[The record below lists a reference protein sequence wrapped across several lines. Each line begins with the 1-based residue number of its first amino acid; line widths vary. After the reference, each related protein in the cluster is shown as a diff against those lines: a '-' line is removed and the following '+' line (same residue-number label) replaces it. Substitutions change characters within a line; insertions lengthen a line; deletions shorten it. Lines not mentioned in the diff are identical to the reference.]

1 MQRFLIST
9 AAFVMLALTAAAQN
23 DDNLNAQP
31 LDVRWSLL
39 TGVDFDMYFDNREYV
54 DCLFAESQTLFS
66 SRLTPMV
73 GLGWGDGHN
82 RLMVGMDLRSDF
94 GDRTKVFADVAPQ
107 VYYRYANRNVA
118 AYAGIFSRDNMI
130 GDYGEAILS
139 DSMRFYDNR
148 LQGVMGQYRGKRGY
162 VELSV
167 DWCGMFSETSR
178 EKFRVLSAGRYWF
191 DSRQRFYGGYG
202 FSMLHFAGS
211 KLIEHCVTDN
221 LLINPY
227 VGARFNA
234 WLDLDVS
241 LHYIQ
246 SFQHD
251 RDNETSYRS
260 PKGGMFRLRLSKWG
274 IFIDEQLY
282 FGDNLQPFYRSYRSE
297 KFPYG
302 YGGEL
307 YGGES
312 FFGTTERIYNSLKVG
327 YDRWFFNNT
336 LRVNCF
342 MAMQYDGTGWGNK
355 QVVSV
360 SVRLL
365 KDIPLYKRN

>member
-1 MQRFLIST
+1 MV
-9 AAFVMLALTAAAQN
+9 AAVMLAGTATAQN
-23 DDNLNAQP
+23 QTTDNLSRQQ
-31 LDVRWSLL
+31 LGSDWSLL
-39 TGVDFDMYFDNREYV
+39 AGADFDMYFDNREYV
-54 DCLFAESQTLFS
+54 DCRFAESQTLFS

-73 GLGWGDGHN
+73 GLSWGNGLN
-82 RLMVGMDLRSDF
+82 RLMFGIDLRSDF
-94 GDRTKVFADVAPQ
+94 GDRTKVFAEVTPQ
-107 VYYRYANRNVA
+107 VYYRFANRKVS

-130 GDYGEAILS
+130 GDYGEMILS

-148 LQGVMGQYRGKRGY
+148 IQGVMGQYRGNRGY

-167 DWCGMFSETSR
+167 DWCGMFSEASR

-191 DSRQRFYGGYG
+191 DNRQRFYGGYA

-221 LLINPY
+221 LLLAPFL
-227 VGARFNA
+227 GARFNA
-234 WLDLDVS
+234 WLDFDIR

-251 RDNETSYRS
+251 RDNEATYRKPS
-260 PKGGMFRLRLSKWG
+260 GGMLQLRMSKWG

-282 FGDNLQPFYRSYRSE
+282 LGENMQPFYSSYRSE
-297 KFPYG
+297 LFPNG

-312 FFGTTERIYNSLKVG
+312 FFGTTKHIYNSLKIG
-327 YDRWFFNNT
+327 YDRWFFNDT

-342 MAMQYDGTGWGNK
+342 LAMQYDGTGWGNK
-355 QVVSV
+355 QMVSV

-365 KDIPLYKRN
+365 KDVPLSRRR